1 MKAKSTNF
9 QKVLILASFYGAT
22 LISGGFSYAQSDP
35 DGPAMETKELSSVLL
50 RLEVLMA
57 QFEEDAKYVAP
68 SGDYEIVSEAME
80 RLEHL
85 ADQIENEIMYKAPDF
100 ASLPEFSSRKKGD
113 STELLSQTKKSETI
127 QF

>member
-9 QKVLILASFYGAT
+9 QKVLVVASFYGAA
-22 LISGGFSYAQSDP
+22 LISGGFAYAQSDP
-35 DGPAMETKELSSVLL
+35 GEPAMETKELSSVLL

-57 QFEEDAKYVAP
+57 QFEEEAKYVAP
-68 SGDYEIVSEAME
+68 SGDYEVVSEAME

-100 ASLPEFSSRKKGD
+100 ESIPEFSSRKKGD
-113 STELLSQTKKSETI
+113 STEFLSQTKKSENI
-127 QF
+127 QY